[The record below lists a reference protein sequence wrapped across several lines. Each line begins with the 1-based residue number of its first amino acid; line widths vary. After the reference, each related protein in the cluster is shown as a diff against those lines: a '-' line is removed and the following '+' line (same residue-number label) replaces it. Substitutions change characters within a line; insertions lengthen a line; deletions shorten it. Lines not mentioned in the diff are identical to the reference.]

1 MTLSR
6 WHEDLAAHDE
16 AFACLQDLL
25 DPSSFATTVVKAFRE
40 WGQGLLRLATAL
52 VRENAALE
60 RENATLRDRIAEL
73 ERSAALDSTTSSKPP
88 ASDGLRKKSGTQR
101 RTRSQRGKSGRP
113 SGGQPGHKGTTLA
126 RTESPDHVVDHDPSA
141 CSGCGAPLSDADRHR
156 APVCRQVFD
165 VPEPRP
171 LEVTEHRAHRCLCG
185 ACATVT
191 GAVFPDGVTA
201 PVQYGP
207 RITAWVSYLLY
218 AQFVPEKRLAELMSD
233 LFAVSISTATITA
246 MGRRTARR
254 FEPFLAHVADVIR
267 TAVPVKHLDET
278 GLRIAARTRWLH
290 VLCTPFLTVLRIG
303 AGRGDVEKDL
313 EGILIHDDY
322 AAYFTLKGVRHGA
335 CNAHHLR
342 ELQALIDIEKEDWAK
357 SMHRL
362 LERAHRATRFSRENG
377 RDVPASL
384 APPPARISR
393 AWAGRVPGRGV
404 GVVGASGSCRANQTW
419 VVTQEDL
426 RRDPHAG
433 DLYIF
438 RGRRGDL
445 VKCLWHDGVGISL
458 YAKRLERG
466 RQQGFGSPLDLVYR
480 GFDLLEVAATGI
492 GQFGAPAR
500 AVDQG
505 GSEEFLE
512 TSDLMANGRFRQ
524 AEALGRIAI
533 SIVRGRGVKRAQR
546 GKRWQR
552 GLALRHCP
560 SVRQM

>member
-1 MTLSR
+1 M
-6 WHEDLAAHDE
+6 
-16 AFACLQDLL
+16 
-25 DPSSFATTVVKAFRE
+25 
-40 WGQGLLRLATAL
+40 
-52 VRENAALE
+52 
-60 RENATLRDRIAEL
+60 
-73 ERSAALDSTTSSKPP
+73 
-88 ASDGLRKKSGTQR
+88 
-101 RTRSQRGKSGRP
+101 
-113 SGGQPGHKGTTLA
+113 
-126 RTESPDHVVDHDPSA
+126 
-141 CSGCGAPLSDADRHR
+141 
-156 APVCRQVFD
+156 
-165 VPEPRP
+165 PEPRP

-384 APPPARISR
+384 VARISR
-393 AWAGRVPGRGV
+393 AWARILDHAIAFHEAQPP
-404 GVVGASGSCRANQTW
+404 
-419 VVTQEDL
+419 L
-426 RRDPHAG
+426 RTG
-433 DLYIF
+433 K
-438 RGRRGDL
+438 RGR
-445 VKCLWHDGVGISL
+445 K
-458 YAKRLERG
+458 KRR
-466 RQQGFGSPLDLVYR
+466 
-480 GFDLLEVAATGI
+480 I
-492 GQFGAPAR
+492 GH
-500 AVDQG
+500 
-505 GSEEFLE
+505 
-512 TSDLMANGRFRQ
+512 N
-524 AEALGRIAI
+524 
-533 SIVRGRGVKRAQR
+533 
-546 GKRWQR
+546 
-552 GLALRHCP
+552 LALRLRKHKEGCLRFLTDPRRSSAGP
-560 SVRQM
+560 SYGLPGQPPNTAYRITLSGLVLLRPGGLILLRR

>member
-1 MTLSR
+1 MTRPSR
-6 WHEDLAAHDE
+6 
-16 AFACLQDLL
+16 ACKIFLTPH
-25 DPSSFATTVVKAFRE
+25 PSQPQSSRPFRE

-88 ASDGLRKKSGTQR
+88 ASDGLRKKSRTQR

-362 LERAHRATRFSRENG
+362 LERTHRATRFSRENG

-384 APPPARISR
+384 VARISR
-393 AWAGRVPGRGV
+393 AWARILDHAIAFHEAQPP
-404 GVVGASGSCRANQTW
+404 
-419 VVTQEDL
+419 L
-426 RRDPHAG
+426 RTG
-433 DLYIF
+433 K
-438 RGRRGDL
+438 RGR
-445 VKCLWHDGVGISL
+445 K
-458 YAKRLERG
+458 KRR
-466 RQQGFGSPLDLVYR
+466 
-480 GFDLLEVAATGI
+480 I
-492 GQFGAPAR
+492 GH
-500 AVDQG
+500 
-505 GSEEFLE
+505 
-512 TSDLMANGRFRQ
+512 N
-524 AEALGRIAI
+524 
-533 SIVRGRGVKRAQR
+533 
-546 GKRWQR
+546 
-552 GLALRHCP
+552 LALRLRKHKEGCLRFLTDP
-560 SVRQM
+560 RTPFTNNEAERDLRMAKLRQKISGGFRSETGAYNFARMRAVIATARKQGWNVLQTLVHPDPMQLIPQLRL

>member
-1 MTLSR
+1 MGYFGSKATSGLCQALIALMPPHSVYIESHLGGGALMKR
-6 WHEDLAAHDE
+6 KPTGVRSIGIDRDAQALE
-16 AFACLQDLL
+16 AFACDYPVELVHGCAHAFLASFPFLGPELVYSDPPYLHATRRSARRYRFDYEEVDHVALLDLL
-25 DPSSFATTVVKAFRE
+25 KDLPCQVMV
-40 WGQGLLRLATAL
+40 
-52 VRENAALE
+52 
-60 RENATLRDRIAEL
+60 
-73 ERSAALDSTTSSKPP
+73 
-88 ASDGLRKKSGTQR
+88 SG
-101 RTRSQRGKSGRP
+101 
-113 SGGQPGHKGTTLA
+113 H
-126 RTESPDHVVDHDPSA
+126 PSA
-141 CSGCGAPLSDADRHR
+141 LYDEMLAGWRSLAL
-156 APVCRQVFD
+156 QVTTQAQ
-165 VPEPRP
+165 VRPEPRP

-207 RITAWVSYLLY
+207 RITAWVS
-218 AQFVPEKRLAELMSD
+218 QFVPEKRLAELMSD

-384 APPPARISR
+384 VARISR
-393 AWAGRVPGRGV
+393 AWARILDHAIAFHEAQPP
-404 GVVGASGSCRANQTW
+404 
-419 VVTQEDL
+419 L
-426 RRDPHAG
+426 RTG
-433 DLYIF
+433 K
-438 RGRRGDL
+438 RGR
-445 VKCLWHDGVGISL
+445 K
-458 YAKRLERG
+458 KRR
-466 RQQGFGSPLDLVYR
+466 
-480 GFDLLEVAATGI
+480 I
-492 GQFGAPAR
+492 GH
-500 AVDQG
+500 
-505 GSEEFLE
+505 
-512 TSDLMANGRFRQ
+512 N
-524 AEALGRIAI
+524 
-533 SIVRGRGVKRAQR
+533 
-546 GKRWQR
+546 
-552 GLALRHCP
+552 LALRLRKHKEGCRRFLTDP
-560 SVRQM
+560 RTPFTNNEAEHDLQMAKLRQKISGGFRAERGAYNFARMRAVIATAQKQGWNVLQTLVHPDPMQLIPQLRL